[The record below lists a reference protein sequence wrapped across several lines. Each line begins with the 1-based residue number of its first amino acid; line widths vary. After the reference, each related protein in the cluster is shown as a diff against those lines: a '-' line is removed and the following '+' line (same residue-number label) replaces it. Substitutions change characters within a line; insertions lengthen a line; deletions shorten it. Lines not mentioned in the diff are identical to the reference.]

1 MTDELG
7 SHVYKSQVGA
17 ACQGFTEGVKTF
29 KLNPK
34 VIFGKQR
41 EILLTAIV
49 QKQGRLS
56 ILACLIHV

>member
-29 KLNPK
+29 KLNK
-34 VIFGKQR
+34 KFIFCK
-41 EILLTAIV
+41 TAGESIDGDSS
-49 QKQGRLS
+49 KTDRLS